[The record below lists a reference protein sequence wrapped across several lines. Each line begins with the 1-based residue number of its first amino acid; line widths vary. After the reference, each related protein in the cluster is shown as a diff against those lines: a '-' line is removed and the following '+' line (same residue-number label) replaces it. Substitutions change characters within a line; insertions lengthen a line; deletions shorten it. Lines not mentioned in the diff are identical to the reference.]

1 MCGFVLFVSR
11 LSTSRLQQFL
21 QNVSKHSLLY
31 EGYKKI
37 EMKLSVMAWLN
48 LSFHKI
54 GNGFS
59 SMCLEWVEIGMCAK
73 WKPIVSHLCR
83 LEMLFENNFSINVT
97 YSFNEA
103 IINIHGVSI
112 EILKRIS
119 FIL

>member
-59 SMCLEWVEIGMCAK
+59 SMCLEWVEMECVRNGNQLWATCAD
-73 WKPIVSHLCR
+73 
-83 LEMLFENNFSINVT
+83 
-97 YSFNEA
+97 
-103 IINIHGVSI
+103 
-112 EILKRIS
+112 
-119 FIL
+119 